1 MWLSVKHNNGKFSYV
16 NLHDV
21 CEFYIDDINSGNNIL
36 WCNLINGK
44 KVLLSDREY
53 DSKSLEAIVIILV
66 LLLRDYIQK
75 IVPRLNGRQKGAFKA
90 LVDCHEKQYISMS
103 EVYELSMVWFGSDVK
118 DEEREEDSL

>member
-21 CEFYIDDINSGNNIL
+21 CEFYIDDINNGNNIL
-36 WCNLINGK
+36 WCNLISGK
-44 KVLLSDREY
+44 KILLSDREY
-53 DSKSLEAIVIILV
+53 DSKSLEDIVIILV
-66 LLLRDYIQK
+66 LLRDYIPN
-75 IVPRLNGRQKGAFKA
+75 IGPRLNGQQKAAFKA
-90 LVDCHEKQYISMS
+90 LVDCQEKQYISMS